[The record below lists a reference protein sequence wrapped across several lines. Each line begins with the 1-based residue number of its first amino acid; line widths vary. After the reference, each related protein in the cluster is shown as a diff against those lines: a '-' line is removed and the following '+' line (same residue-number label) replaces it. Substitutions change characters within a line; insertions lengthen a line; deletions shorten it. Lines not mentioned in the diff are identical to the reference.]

1 MALPPLAGAG
11 TCAGMPAIAIME
23 DQGTIRDA
31 YSPYLQAQPEFRL
44 GIVAASAEALAQ
56 VKEAL
61 LQVAA
66 GGSPMSPSIARH
78 VVAHFQPRPTAEEVL
93 TARGLQLVQAIEDG
107 LRYKQIA
114 GRLGPST
121 ETGNSHIRNIY
132 RKLEVRSKVE
142 LVGRRPR

>member
-66 GGSPMSPSIARH
+66 GGSLPDTWWL
-78 VVAHFQPRPTAEEVL
+78 PRLTAEEVL